1 MAIFRSAILLIG
13 AGWLAFQDPPP
24 QPATPGPLERLFDWY
39 SVTSYDFMRRLILGE

>member
-24 QPATPGPLERLFDWY
+24 KPPSAVSDEAKAFLNQG
-39 SVTSYDFMRRLILGE
+39 S